1 MRVATDKLTAKYKN
15 CMKTKL
21 VIIPPCI
28 HYAKYFGV
36 NVLLSLLTSKPRMAI
51 LYINFNR

>member
-21 VIIPPCI
+21 VIIPPLHTLCQI
-28 HYAKYFGV
+28 FWGKCVVKFANQQATHGHFIYQF
-36 NVLLSLLTSKPRMAI
+36 
-51 LYINFNR
+51 